1 LGGVAR
7 RCGAGRSPS
16 SGAAPLITSRVL
28 DPVKPM
34 ASDAGEDALDR
45 IRDALRSAIERTTLR
60 SVALR
65 VGMSPTGLQ
74 EFVAGANPYG
84 KTREKVRFWF
94 YREAGFSSI
103 APDDAA
109 RLLRRLVGT
118 LPEPERGVARL
129 LDCVESAYRES
140 GMYSPEWVKRV
151 RQVVLRGA
159 PGERGP

>member
-1 LGGVAR
+1 LWAR
-7 RCGAGRSPS
+7 NLRFRMQKG
-16 SGAAPLITSRVL
+16 T
-28 DPVKPM
+28 
-34 ASDAGEDALDR
+34 EDELDR
-45 IRDALRSAIERTTLR
+45 IRDALRSAIKRSTLR

-84 KTREKVRFWF
+84 KTREKVRAWF

-109 RLLRRLVGT
+109 VLLRRLVGT

-129 LDCVESAYRES
+129 LDTVESAYREA

-151 RQVVLRGA
+151 RQVVVRARTDERA
-159 PGERGP
+159 P